1 MVVRPRYDLTAKT
14 ARTSEAMSEPEEV
27 QRLLQALISEPL
39 TPFPKRG
46 EKLQCSTERGVYI
59 VYRDDG
65 AILHVGNTPR
75 GKDGLFGRLDDHLH
89 GRSSF
94 SRALFNRK
102 GHLLREGHSYRCL
115 PVENAKKRVLLEAL
129 AIGVLCPE
137 HLGTWNSRG

>member
-1 MVVRPRYDLTAKT
+1 MIDPK
-14 ARTSEAMSEPEEV
+14 EV
-27 QRLLQALISEPL
+27 QDLLQELLSQPL

-46 EKLQCSTERGVYI
+46 ERLQCSCERGVYI

-65 AILHVGNTPR
+65 AVLHVGNTPR

-94 SRALFNRK
+94 TRALFNRK

-115 PVENAKKRVLLEAL
+115 PVEMPRMRVLLQAL

-137 HLGTWNSRG
+137 HLGTWKPTG